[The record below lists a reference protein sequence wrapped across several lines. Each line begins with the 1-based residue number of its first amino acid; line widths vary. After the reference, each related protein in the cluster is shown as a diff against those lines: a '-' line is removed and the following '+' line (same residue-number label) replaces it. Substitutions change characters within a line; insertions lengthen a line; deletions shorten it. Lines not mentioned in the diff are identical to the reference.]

1 MSSSQRPWL
10 NLAIFEEL
18 ATATT
23 EKGVTQKYDLS
34 YLSELSPSPTIETP
48 QDQQQRKKNARKKT
62 STLRRRALNRAING
76 VNLSRKFVK
85 ASEI

>member
-1 MSSSQRPWL
+1 MNCPVVDDRDPTRP
-10 NLAIFEEL
+10 AAE
-18 ATATT
+18 
-23 EKGVTQKYDLS
+23 
-34 YLSELSPSPTIETP
+34 
-48 QDQQQRKKNARKKT
+48 KKNARKKT